1 MKNQSIKNH
10 ATLFL
15 SWMPLV
21 FLSQLKQVK
30 CISFHFQ
37 NYKGTILILS
47 NISLILCNLIIFS
60 FFVSG
65 LSSSRNHYG
74 QRVITREADL
84 VTAHEFGHNWGSE
97 HDPDSNEC
105 SPSASQVSSF
115 CSLSCS
121 RHSFTKSKS
130 KIKFNTN
137 FFLFVNFSI
146 FCCEQLSNIFW
157 AHKFGHNWGSEHDP
171 DSNECSP
178 SASQVSS
185 FCSLSCSQHSFT
197 KSKIKF
203 KTLFFV
209 NSSIF
214 VVNS

>member
-1 MKNQSIKNH
+1 
-10 ATLFL
+10 
-15 SWMPLV
+15 MPLV

-105 SPSASQVSSF
+105 SPSASQVRKKNPYLTS
-115 CSLSCS
+115 
-121 RHSFTKSKS
+121 
-130 KIKFNTN
+130 
-137 FFLFVNFSI
+137 
-146 FCCEQLSNIFW
+146 
-157 AHKFGHNWGSEHDP
+157 
-171 DSNECSP
+171 
-178 SASQVSS
+178 
-185 FCSLSCSQHSFT
+185 
-197 KSKIKF
+197 
-203 KTLFFV
+203 
-209 NSSIF
+209 
-214 VVNS
+214 